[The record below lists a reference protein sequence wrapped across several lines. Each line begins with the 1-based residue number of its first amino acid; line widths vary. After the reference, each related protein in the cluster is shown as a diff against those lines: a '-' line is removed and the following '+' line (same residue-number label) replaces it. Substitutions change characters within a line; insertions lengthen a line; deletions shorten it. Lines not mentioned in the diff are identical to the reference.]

1 MVYDFN
7 HKRSIF
13 NDVILIEYLRR
24 YNGKE
29 RYFIACRY
37 RIIGQSFL

>member
-13 NDVILIEYLRR
+13 NGGILIEYLKG

-37 RIIGQSFL
+37 